1 MTIYKNKGE
10 IFECQF
16 KIDGATIED
25 TVIRLCLEFEDN
37 KNLFFYGT
45 LKHDGTCTIDIPT
58 LKELKNTEGKLVVEA
73 IADSTY
79 FRLYEAEVEFKN
91 SIEIEMT
98 KKPAK
103 EPSKKTA
110 VKLEQILSR
119 KPKPKIEPK
128 EEEKKVEEGWESIKP
143 KNPYRTANL
152 KTEEEQVEE
161 KEEKRTKLTKF
172 DNFMKKRNG
181 QK

>member
-1 MTIYKNKGE
+1 
-10 IFECQF
+10 
-16 KIDGATIED
+16 
-25 TVIRLCLEFEDN
+25 LCLEFEDN

-58 LKELKNTEGKLVVEA
+58 LKELKNKEGKLVVEA

-91 SIEIEMT
+91 SVEIEMT

-103 EPSKKTA
+103 ESPKKAA

-119 KPKPKIEPK
+119 NPKPKMEPEK
-128 EEEKKVEEGWESIKP
+128 EEKKAEEGWESIKP
-143 KNPYRTANL
+143 TNPYHPANL
-152 KTEEEQVEE
+152 KTEEEKTEE

-172 DNFMKKRNG
+172 GNFMKKRNL
-181 QK
+181 